1 MPGKAK
7 SHVKQSKDRSMG
19 EIPRKRRQRQTEREI
34 ETESDT
40 HRKKGLLL
48 PGRKNRSRVVS
59 PMEVVRSGVFWGKWE
74 G

>member
-7 SHVKQSKDRSMG
+7 SQVKPSKDRSME
-19 EIPRKRRQRQTEREI
+19 EIPRKERQRQTE
-34 ETESDT
+34 TERDT

-59 PMEVVRSGVFWGKWE
+59 PMEVVGSSGISGRGE
-74 G
+74 HGIL